1 MGTNDCRYRVKKGM
15 GLVSNV
21 FSEEDLHKLKGNIG
35 IGKSCK
41 NLYKLKGNI
50 GIGKSC

>member
-1 MGTNDCRYRVKKGM
+1 MTSMGTNDCRYRVKKGM

-35 IGKSCK
+35 IGKSC
-41 NLYKLKGNI
+41 
-50 GIGKSC
+50 